1 MKTEASWLDNE
12 LSIFIPEL
20 NTNIDIENIS
30 NIKNNNLDYN
40 YKIGKGD
47 QVSITVWGLPDIF
60 PISNIT
66 PDQNLRRVDSNG
78 NIFSICRNCKSRRTN
93 SRYLRENIAN
103 KLSTYFKDP
112 QLDLSIARFNSQR
125 VYLLGEVINP
135 IKINITDIPLSLTE
149 ALGQTKGIN
158 NNTANGG
165 EVFVI
170 RQSNDNSPPRIFIAD
185 LSSPA
190 GFLSAGSFYLSD
202 NDVVYV
208 NAKGTTRWNRVI
220 SQFFPFSSFL
230 NSIDNLSDGQ

>member
-1 MKTEASWLDNE
+1 M
-12 LSIFIPEL
+12 
-20 NTNIDIENIS
+20 
-30 NIKNNNLDYN
+30 
-40 YKIGKGD
+40 
-47 QVSITVWGLPDIF
+47 
-60 PISNIT
+60 
-66 PDQNLRRVDSNG
+66 
-78 NIFSICRNCKSRRTN
+78 
-93 SRYLRENIAN
+93 
-103 KLSTYFKDP
+103 
-112 QLDLSIARFNSQR
+112 
-125 VYLLGEVINP
+125 LGEVINP